1 MGVWEILGLVLLL
14 AGFVLVG
21 IELVVPGFGLPGIS
35 GIVCLGAGII
45 LTADTIEQGITITI
59 IVVVILAVM
68 VTIGLTLL
76 KKVKPPFVLTDELK
90 ADRGFLNSRDLDYL
104 VGKTGMAATDLRPG
118 GKCDIEG
125 ITFDV
130 RTEGKYIKK
139 GSAIKIKGIHENTI
153 IVQEN

>member
-1 MGVWEILGLVLLL
+1 MGAWEILGLVLLL

-35 GIVCLGAGII
+35 GIVCLGAGIV
-45 LTADTIEQGITITI
+45 LTADTVEQGITITI

-90 ADRGFLNSRDLDYL
+90 ADRGFLNNQDLNYL
-104 VGKTGMAATDLRPG
+104 VGKSGVAATDLRPG

-130 RTEGKYIKK
+130 RTEGKYIRK
-139 GSAIKIKGIHENTI
+139 GSAIKIKSIRENTI

>member
-1 MGVWEILGLVLLL
+1 MGTWEILGLVLLI
-14 AGFVLVG
+14 AGFLLVG

-35 GIVCLGAGII
+35 GILCLGAGII
-45 LTADTIEQGITITI
+45 LTADTVEQGITITI

>member
-1 MGVWEILGLVLLL
+1 MGAWEIVGLILLL

-35 GIVCLGAGII
+35 GIICLVAGIVF
-45 LTADTIEQGITITI
+45 TADTVEQGITVTI

-68 VTIGLTLL
+68 VTIGLTVL
-76 KKVKPPFVLTDELK
+76 KRVKPPFVLTDELQ
-90 ADRGFLNSRDLDYL
+90 ADRGFLNNQDLDYL
-104 VGKTGMAATDLRPG
+104 VGKNGVAVTDLRPS

-130 RTEGKYIKK
+130 RTEGKYINK
-139 GSAIKIKGIHENTI
+139 GTTIKIKGIHENTI

>member
-1 MGVWEILGLVLLL
+1 MGTWEILGLVLLL
-14 AGFVLVG
+14 AGFVLIG
-21 IELVVPGFGLPGIS
+21 IELVVPGFGLPGIC
-35 GIVCLGAGII
+35 GILCLGAGIV
-45 LTADTIEQGITITI
+45 LTADTVEQGITITI

-90 ADRGFLNSRDLDYL
+90 ADNGFLNSQDLDYL
-104 VGKTGMAATDLRPG
+104 IGKSGVAATDLRPG

-125 ITFDV
+125 VTFDV
-130 RTEGKYIKK
+130 RTEGNYISK
-139 GSAIKIKGIHENTI
+139 GSAIRIKEIRENTI